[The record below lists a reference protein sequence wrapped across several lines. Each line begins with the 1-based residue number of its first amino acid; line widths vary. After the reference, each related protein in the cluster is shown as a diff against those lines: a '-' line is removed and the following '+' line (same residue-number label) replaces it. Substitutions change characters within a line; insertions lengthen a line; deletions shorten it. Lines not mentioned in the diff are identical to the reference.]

1 MTPPAHLGSW
11 LAWATEGILSSAALP
26 RTAVASHP
34 APSCADEPAHE
45 NRLGI
50 FLVETDFTK
59 AAYDA
64 ALAGDARLRRECDA
78 ALQSMQFEPRDWAS
92 CIFMAKAGTWS
103 ANVRIPHT
111 GLSTRDAYRVLLEEW
126 GARQRGS
133 LFSRSNN
140 IAIRLLYFSSPLYE
154 DRADLEPLAARA
166 PPGDT
171 SAPFSAVGAAVCAR
185 VEARMERAKRLRIK
199 TRRERV

>member
-1 MTPPAHLGSW
+1 MSGRGCRRCSPATRRSVPRRRPGKQDW
-11 LAWATEGILSSAALP
+11 LVDG
-26 RTAVASHP
+26 
-34 APSCADEPAHE
+34 
-45 NRLGI
+45 
-50 FLVETDFTK
+50 
-59 AAYDA
+59 
-64 ALAGDARLRRECDA
+64 
-78 ALQSMQFEPRDWAS
+78 
-92 CIFMAKAGTWS
+92 S

>member
-1 MTPPAHLGSW
+1 
-11 LAWATEGILSSAALP
+11 
-26 RTAVASHP
+26 
-34 APSCADEPAHE
+34 
-45 NRLGI
+45 
-50 FLVETDFTK
+50 
-59 AAYDA
+59 
-64 ALAGDARLRRECDA
+64 
-78 ALQSMQFEPRDWAS
+78 
-92 CIFMAKAGTWS
+92 MAKAGTWS

-154 DRADLEPLAARA
+154 DRADLDVGGPLAAPARA

>member
-1 MTPPAHLGSW
+1 M
-11 LAWATEGILSSAALP
+11 
-26 RTAVASHP
+26 
-34 APSCADEPAHE
+34 
-45 NRLGI
+45 
-50 FLVETDFTK
+50 
-59 AAYDA
+59 
-64 ALAGDARLRRECDA
+64 
-78 ALQSMQFEPRDWAS
+78 
-92 CIFMAKAGTWS
+92 
-103 ANVRIPHT
+103 
-111 GLSTRDAYRVLLEEW
+111 LLEEW